1 MNTSNSEILN
11 REPRDSSAVKVTL
24 VETHVIQETK
34 NYHGSQAVLPSA
46 FSSRLAWSDTTIL
59 VENFPYG
66 TTVDQIREPFEPRWH
81 GELSIGTSG
90 TVVEFEWPNETAK
103 GFHIVS
109 LAVQSFT

>member
-11 REPRDSSAVKVTL
+11 REPRDSAAVRVAL
-24 VETHVIQETK
+24 ETK
-34 NYHGSQAVLPSA
+34 NYLESQAVLPSS

-90 TVVEFEWPNETAK
+90 TVMEFEWPNETAK